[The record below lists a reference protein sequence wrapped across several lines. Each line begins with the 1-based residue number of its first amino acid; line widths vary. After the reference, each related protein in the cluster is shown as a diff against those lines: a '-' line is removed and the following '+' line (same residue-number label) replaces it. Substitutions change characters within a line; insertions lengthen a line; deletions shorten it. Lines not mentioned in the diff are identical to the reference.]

1 MLRPLLPDD
10 PTAIGTFVLHGRLGE
25 GGMGVV
31 FQGFGPDGTVVAIKM
46 PHTQLARDPG
56 FRARFRQE
64 VTAAQR
70 VHGRRIAEVVDADI
84 DAERPWLANSF
95 VSGESMAE
103 AIRER
108 GAMSSAQ
115 LYDFASGLAEALEC
129 IHGADVIH
137 RDLKPDNIILT
148 WDGPQVIDFGIARV
162 IDATR
167 LTEPGRIIG
176 TLAWMPPEMLG
187 NQEVGPPADIF
198 AWGALVAFAA
208 TGRPPFHADTQAA
221 VIARIIRDDPD
232 LTEVPGRYRR
242 MVLAAMTKDPDARPT
257 ARELMDF
264 LAAQAR
270 DERSGRRGQ
279 TVAEPADE
287 VIAPNEEADEVTAA
301 DEVTSR
307 RPDSVP
313 ASNEVTELVA
323 AEERLVRSTEPQRRR
338 STSPRNIVVTPA
350 DRPVINQV
358 PPGPPAPKRDPD
370 PRTPMVVLITLLSLS
385 GFGLVLGPVAIM
397 RGLRER
403 IHARRAFV
411 APPASAAHW
420 IRLGWISIV
429 ISVVALVITFRLIAL
444 H

>member
-1 MLRPLLPDD
+1 
-10 PTAIGTFVLHGRLGE
+10 
-25 GGMGVV
+25 MGVV

-46 PHTQLARDPG
+46 PHTQLARDPE

-64 VTAAQR
+64 VSAARR

-84 DAERPWLANSF
+84 EAERPWLANSF
-95 VSGESMAE
+95 VSGESMAQ

-148 WDGPQVIDFGIARV
+148 WDGPRVIDFGIARV

-187 NQEVGPPADIF
+187 NHEVGPPADIF

-208 TGRPPFHADTQAA
+208 TGRPPFHADTQAG

-232 LTEVPGRYRR
+232 LTGVPGRYRR
-242 MVLAAMTKDPDARPT
+242 MVVATMNKDPEVRPT
-257 ARELMDF
+257 ARELVDF
-264 LAAQAR
+264 LAAQAK
-270 DERSGRRGQ
+270 DEQSVRSRPSVAPAGEI
-279 TVAEPADE
+279 TAPNAEPD
-287 VIAPNEEADEVTAA
+287 VITGS

-307 RPDSVP
+307 EPDNAP
-313 ASNEVTELVA
+313 ASDEVTELVEG
-323 AEERLVRSTEPQRRR
+323 EERPVRSTEPQRGR
-338 STSPRNIVVTPA
+338 STLPRNIVASPPH
-350 DRPVINQV
+350 RPVLAQV
-358 PPGPPAPKRDPD
+358 PSGPPVPTRDSA
-370 PRTPMVVLITLLSLS
+370 RRILIEVTTIVLSLL
-385 GFGLVLGPVAIM
+385 GYGIVLGPVTIV
-397 RGLRER
+397 RGHRQR
-403 IHARRAFV
+403 VHARRAFV
-411 APPASAAHW
+411 APPASAAHL
-420 IRLGWISIV
+420 IRLGWISLGISSAVLVV
-429 ISVVALVITFRLIAL
+429 ISLLAVRGVLPR
-444 H
+444 